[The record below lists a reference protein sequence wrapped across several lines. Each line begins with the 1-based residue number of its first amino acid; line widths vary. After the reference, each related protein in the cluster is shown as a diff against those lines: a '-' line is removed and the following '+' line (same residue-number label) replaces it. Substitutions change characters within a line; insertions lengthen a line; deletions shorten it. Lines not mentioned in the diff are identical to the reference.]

1 MCLIQGM
8 RLISAVLCTCTLI
21 WVLPLPFPNQS
32 SLVTSFLSC
41 FAVATGVP
49 RPPAVT
55 QSVGETAREIVMYC
69 ILPGDSGFSPPEF
82 SF

>member
-8 RLISAVLCTCTLI
+8 RLISTVLCTC
-21 WVLPLPFPNQS
+21 VLSFGFCHCHFQTKVLE
-32 SLVTSFLSC
+32 SLLFFL

-55 QSVGETAREIVMYC
+55 QSVGETATEIVMYC
-69 ILPGDSGFSPPEF
+69 ILPGESRFSPPEF